1 MKSLGHGRV
10 SERRRNAGHRHPEP
24 DARILL
30 CKERPKSSRSAV
42 ADHESPQPLSVLLDA
57 TTVESGP
64 TSGSTPMEEKLAPPS
79 IQPFLAYAH
88 QDADHFHHQLRIHLC
103 PSDNGTDDFFP
114 LFCCRLSLHRSSR
127 IKPLLEVHVEALGHL
142 FFDVLDVGDVSAGS
156 WFLIP
161 YCAQNRNWNA
171 SSRRIQN

>member
-103 PSDNGTDDFFP
+103 PSDNGQTIFF
-114 LFCCRLSLHRSSR
+114 RSS
-127 IKPLLEVHVEALGHL
+127 A
-142 FFDVLDVGDVSAGS
+142 VGSRFIGAHGLS
-156 WFLIP
+156 HFSK
-161 YCAQNRNWNA
+161 CT
-171 SSRRIQN
+171 SRRLGISSLMSLMSVMFLPVLGS